1 MTQNS
6 TKNSV
11 VQVSGRGT
19 NVEFIIDDVSPFDQI
34 TKGLR
39 DYLVENRGMWSGGA
53 IAVNVGNRL
62 TSRDQLNEIK
72 KIIES
77 GSGLTVIRFSCSPET
92 MTPPLSVP
100 DPVRPLQHNEVIIPA
115 RKPTV
120 APPLQVG
127 PAAAPAA
134 PPIVDASPA
143 EQPPKAYPQHNEV
156 IIPDRKPTVA
166 PPPPVR
172 PVAAPADPPVVE
184 ASRVAQPLKTYP
196 QHNEVIIP
204 EQEPTVVPP
213 LPVDPVAAP
222 VASNEPPRQTVL
234 PIDQAA
240 QVVQPAQ
247 THAQRNV
254 VTPKPLR
261 VQSEPPT
268 VVEAEQPLLMDEE
281 RANLQ
286 RPSYLQSQRDTALLV
301 KSTCRS
307 GEIIR
312 HQGDVVVLGDVN
324 PGAEVVASGD
334 IVVFGCLRGFAHA
347 GSDGD
352 TKATIVALSLGSP
365 RVQIGPHVGV
375 SSGNNVEP
383 KYTDSGPVIAYAR
396 RRSIHVALFEGR
408 FFNYGKGEL
417 YDG

>member
-92 MTPPLSVP
+92 MAPPPSDPDP
-100 DPVRPLQHNEVIIPA
+100 DPVRPPQHNEVIIPA

-120 APPLQVG
+120 APPPPVR

-134 PPIVDASPA
+134 PP
-143 EQPPKAYPQHNEV
+143 
-156 IIPDRKPTVA
+156 
-166 PPPPVR
+166 
-172 PVAAPADPPVVE
+172 VVE
-184 ASRVAQPLKTYP
+184 ASRIVQPPKTYP

-204 EQEPTVVPP
+204 EGKPTVAPP
-213 LPVDPVAAP
+213 SLIDPAAAP
-222 VASNEPPRQTVL
+222 AASNEAPRQTVML
-234 PIDQAA
+234 TKVAS
-240 QVVQPAQ
+240 QVVSPTQ
-247 THAQRNV
+247 THRQHNAAA
-254 VTPKPLR
+254 PEPIR
-261 VQSEPPT
+261 VQHEPSD

-286 RPSYLQSQRDTALLV
+286 QPSYLQSQRDTALLV

-324 PGAEVVASGD
+324 PGAEVLASGD

-347 GSDGD
+347 GSEGD

-365 RVQIGPHVGV
+365 RLQIGPHVGV

-383 KYTDSGPVIAYAR
+383 KYTDSGPVIAYVR
-396 RRSIHVALFEGR
+396 RRSIHVALFKGR
-408 FFNYGKGEL
+408 FFKYGKGEL

>member
-34 TKGLR
+34 IKGLR

-72 KIIES
+72 KIIEY

-92 MTPPLSVP
+92 MAAPPSDP
-100 DPVRPLQHNEVIIPA
+100 GPVRPPQHNEVIIPA

-120 APPLQVG
+120 VPPSPID
-127 PAAAPAA
+127 PAAAHAA
-134 PPIVDASPA
+134 PPVVDASRIV
-143 EQPPKAYPQHNEV
+143 QPP
-156 IIPDRKPTVA
+156 
-166 PPPPVR
+166 
-172 PVAAPADPPVVE
+172 
-184 ASRVAQPLKTYP
+184 KTYP

-204 EQEPTVVPP
+204 EGKPTVAPPPPVRPAAAPAASPVVDASRIVQPPKTYPQHNEVIIPEGKPTVVPP
-213 LPVDPVAAP
+213 SQIDPAAAP
-222 VASNEPPRQTVL
+222 AASNEATRQTGM
-234 PIDQAA
+234 PIKEAS
-240 QVVQPAQ
+240 QVVSPAQ
-247 THAQRNV
+247 THRPDNV
-254 VTPKPLR
+254 PAPEPIR
-261 VQSEPPT
+261 VQHEPSE

-281 RANLQ
+281 RTNLQ

-324 PGAEVVASGD
+324 PGAEVLASGD

-347 GSDGD
+347 GSEGD

-365 RVQIGPHVGV
+365 RLQIGPHVGV
-375 SSGNNVEP
+375 ASGNNVEP

-396 RRSIHVALFEGR
+396 RRSIHVALFTGR
-408 FFNYGKGEL
+408 FFKYGKGEL

>member
-34 TKGLR
+34 IKGLR

-72 KIIES
+72 KIIEY

-92 MTPPLSVP
+92 MATPPSDP
-100 DPVRPLQHNEVIIPA
+100 GPVRPLQHNEVIIPA

-120 APPLQVG
+120 APPPPVR

-134 PPIVDASPA
+134 PP
-143 EQPPKAYPQHNEV
+143 
-156 IIPDRKPTVA
+156 
-166 PPPPVR
+166 
-172 PVAAPADPPVVE
+172 VVE
-184 ASRVAQPLKTYP
+184 ASRIVQPPKTYP

-204 EQEPTVVPP
+204 ERKPTVVPP
-213 LPVDPVAAP
+213 LPVDPVATPA
-222 VASNEPPRQTVL
+222 ALNEATRQTGM
-234 PIDQAA
+234 PIKEAA
-240 QVVQPAQ
+240 QVVSPTQ
-247 THAQRNV
+247 THRQDNAA
-254 VTPKPLR
+254 TPEPIR
-261 VQSEPPT
+261 VQHEPSD

-281 RANLQ
+281 LGNSP

-334 IVVFGCLRGFAHA
+334 IAVFGCLRGFAHA
-347 GSDGD
+347 GSEGD

-365 RVQIGPHVGV
+365 RLQIGPHVGI
-375 SSGNNVEP
+375 SSGNKVEP

-396 RRSIHVALFEGR
+396 RRSIHVALFKGR
-408 FFNYGKGEL
+408 FFKYGKGEL

>member
-34 TKGLR
+34 IKGLR

-72 KIIES
+72 KIIEY

-92 MTPPLSVP
+92 MATPPSDP
-100 DPVRPLQHNEVIIPA
+100 GPVRPLQHNEVIIPA

-120 APPLQVG
+120 APPPPVR

-134 PPIVDASPA
+134 PP
-143 EQPPKAYPQHNEV
+143 
-156 IIPDRKPTVA
+156 
-166 PPPPVR
+166 
-172 PVAAPADPPVVE
+172 VVE
-184 ASRVAQPLKTYP
+184 ASRIVQPPKTYP

-204 EQEPTVVPP
+204 ERKPTVVPP
-213 LPVDPVAAP
+213 LPVDPVATPA
-222 VASNEPPRQTVL
+222 ASNEATRQTGM
-234 PIDQAA
+234 PIKEAA
-240 QVVQPAQ
+240 QVVSPTQ
-247 THAQRNV
+247 THRQDNAA
-254 VTPKPLR
+254 TPEPIR
-261 VQSEPPT
+261 VQHEPSD

-281 RANLQ
+281 LGNSP

-334 IVVFGCLRGFAHA
+334 IAVFGCLRGFAHA
-347 GSDGD
+347 GSEGD

-365 RVQIGPHVGV
+365 RLQIGPHVGI
-375 SSGNNVEP
+375 SSGNKVEP

-396 RRSIHVALFEGR
+396 RRSIHVALFKGR
-408 FFNYGKGEL
+408 FFKYGKGEL

>member
-34 TKGLR
+34 IKGLR

-72 KIIES
+72 KIIEY

-92 MTPPLSVP
+92 MATPPSDP
-100 DPVRPLQHNEVIIPA
+100 GPVRPLQHNEVIIPEG
-115 RKPTV
+115 KPTV
-120 APPLQVG
+120 VPPPPVR

-134 PPIVDASPA
+134 PS
-143 EQPPKAYPQHNEV
+143 
-156 IIPDRKPTVA
+156 
-166 PPPPVR
+166 
-172 PVAAPADPPVVE
+172 VVE
-184 ASRVAQPLKTYP
+184 ASRIVQPPKTYP

-204 EQEPTVVPP
+204 ERKPTVVPP
-213 LPVDPVAAP
+213 LPVDPVATPA
-222 VASNEPPRQTVL
+222 ASNEATRQTGM
-234 PIDQAA
+234 PIKEAA
-240 QVVQPAQ
+240 QVVSPTQ
-247 THAQRNV
+247 THRQDNAA
-254 VTPKPLR
+254 TPEPIR
-261 VQSEPPT
+261 VQHEPSD

-281 RANLQ
+281 LGNSP

-334 IVVFGCLRGFAHA
+334 IAVFGCLRGFAHA
-347 GSDGD
+347 GSEGD
-352 TKATIVALSLGSP
+352 IKATIVALSLGSP
-365 RVQIGPHVGV
+365 RLQIGPHVGI
-375 SSGNNVEP
+375 SSGNKVEP

-396 RRSIHVALFEGR
+396 RRSIHVALFKGR
-408 FFNYGKGEL
+408 FFKYGKGEL

>member
-92 MTPPLSVP
+92 MAPPASVP
-100 DPVRPLQHNEVIIPA
+100 GPVLPPQHNEVITPA

-120 APPLQVG
+120 APPLPVT

-134 PPIVDASPA
+134 PP
-143 EQPPKAYPQHNEV
+143 
-156 IIPDRKPTVA
+156 
-166 PPPPVR
+166 
-172 PVAAPADPPVVE
+172 VVE
-184 ASRVAQPLKTYP
+184 ASQIVQPPKTNP

-204 EQEPTVVPP
+204 EGKPTVVPP
-213 LPVDPVAAP
+213 SPIDPAAAP
-222 VASNEPPRQTVL
+222 AASNEAPRQTVM
-234 PIDQAA
+234 PIKEAS
-240 QVVQPAQ
+240 QVVSPTQNHRQHNA
-247 THAQRNV
+247 A
-254 VTPKPLR
+254 TPEPLR
-261 VQSEPPT
+261 VQSEPPN
-268 VVEAEQPLLMDEE
+268 VLEPEQPLLMDEE
-281 RANLQ
+281 RADLQ

-324 PGAEVVASGD
+324 PGAEVIASGD

-347 GSDGD
+347 GSEGD
-352 TKATIVALSLGSP
+352 NKATIVALSLGSP
-365 RVQIGPHVGV
+365 RLQIGPHVGA

-383 KYTDSGPVIAYAR
+383 RYTDSGPVIAYVR
-396 RRSIHVALFEGR
+396 RRSIHVALFKGR
-408 FFNYGKGEL
+408 FFKYGKGEL

>member
-92 MTPPLSVP
+92 MAPAPSVP
-100 DPVRPLQHNEVIIPA
+100 GPIRPLQHNEGIIPA

-120 APPLQVG
+120 APSP
-127 PAAAPAA
+127 PARPPAVPAA
-134 PPIVDASPA
+134 PPI
-143 EQPPKAYPQHNEV
+143 
-156 IIPDRKPTVA
+156 
-166 PPPPVR
+166 
-172 PVAAPADPPVVE
+172 VE
-184 ASRVAQPLKTYP
+184 ASRVAQLPMTYP
-196 QHNEVIIP
+196 QRNEVIIP
-204 EQEPTVVPP
+204 ERKPTVVPQ
-213 LPVDPVAAP
+213 LPVDPAATP
-222 VASNEPPRQTVL
+222 AASNEAPRQTVL
-234 PIDQAA
+234 PIKEAS

-247 THAQRNV
+247 THRQHNAAN
-254 VTPKPLR
+254 PEPIR
-261 VQSEPPT
+261 VQHEPSD
-268 VVEAEQPLLMDEE
+268 VVDAEQPLLTDEDL
-281 RANLQ
+281 ANLQ

-307 GEIIR
+307 GKIIR

-324 PGAEVVASGD
+324 PGAEVIASGD

-347 GSDGD
+347 GSEGD

-365 RVQIGPHVGV
+365 RLQIGPHVGV
-375 SSGNNVEP
+375 SRDNNVEP
-383 KYTDSGPVIAYAR
+383 RYTDSGPVIAYAR
-396 RRSIHVALFEGR
+396 RRSIHVALFKGR
-408 FFNYGKGEL
+408 FFKYGKGEL

>member
-34 TKGLR
+34 IKGLR

-72 KIIES
+72 KIIEY

-92 MTPPLSVP
+92 MATPPSDP
-100 DPVRPLQHNEVIIPA
+100 GPVRPLQHNEVIIPA

-120 APPLQVG
+120 APPPPVR

-134 PPIVDASPA
+134 PS
-143 EQPPKAYPQHNEV
+143 
-156 IIPDRKPTVA
+156 
-166 PPPPVR
+166 
-172 PVAAPADPPVVE
+172 VVE
-184 ASRVAQPLKTYP
+184 ASRIVQPPKTYP
-196 QHNEVIIP
+196 QHSEVIIP
-204 EQEPTVVPP
+204 ERKPTVVPP
-213 LPVDPVAAP
+213 LPVDPVATPA
-222 VASNEPPRQTVL
+222 ASNEATRQTGM
-234 PIDQAA
+234 PIKEAA
-240 QVVQPAQ
+240 QVVSPTQ
-247 THAQRNV
+247 THRQDNAA
-254 VTPKPLR
+254 TPEPIR
-261 VQSEPPT
+261 VQHEPSD

-281 RANLQ
+281 LGNSP

-307 GEIIR
+307 GKIIR

-334 IVVFGCLRGFAHA
+334 IAVFGCLRGFAHA
-347 GSDGD
+347 GSEGD

-365 RVQIGPHVGV
+365 RLQIGPHVGI
-375 SSGNNVEP
+375 SSGNKVEP

-396 RRSIHVALFEGR
+396 RRSIHVALFKGR
-408 FFNYGKGEL
+408 FFKYGKGEL

>member
-34 TKGLR
+34 IKGLR

-72 KIIES
+72 KIIEY

-92 MTPPLSVP
+92 MATPPSDP
-100 DPVRPLQHNEVIIPA
+100 GPVRPLEHNEVIIPA

-120 APPLQVG
+120 APPPPVR

-134 PPIVDASPA
+134 PP
-143 EQPPKAYPQHNEV
+143 
-156 IIPDRKPTVA
+156 
-166 PPPPVR
+166 
-172 PVAAPADPPVVE
+172 VVE
-184 ASRVAQPLKTYP
+184 ASRIVQPPKTYP

-204 EQEPTVVPP
+204 ERKPTVVPP
-213 LPVDPVAAP
+213 LPVDPVATPA
-222 VASNEPPRQTVL
+222 ASNEATRQTGM
-234 PIDQAA
+234 PIKEAA
-240 QVVQPAQ
+240 QVVSPTQ
-247 THAQRNV
+247 THRQDNAA
-254 VTPKPLR
+254 TPEPIR
-261 VQSEPPT
+261 VQHEPSD

-281 RANLQ
+281 LGNSP

-307 GEIIR
+307 GKIIR

-334 IVVFGCLRGFAHA
+334 IAVFGCLRGFAHA
-347 GSDGD
+347 GSEGD
-352 TKATIVALSLGSP
+352 IKATIVALSLGSP
-365 RVQIGPHVGV
+365 RLQIGPHVGI
-375 SSGNNVEP
+375 SSGNKVEP

-396 RRSIHVALFEGR
+396 RRSIHVALFKGR
-408 FFNYGKGEL
+408 FFKYGKGEL

>member
-34 TKGLR
+34 IKGLR

-72 KIIES
+72 KIIEY

-92 MTPPLSVP
+92 MATPPSDP
-100 DPVRPLQHNEVIIPA
+100 GPVRPLQHNEVIIPA

-120 APPLQVG
+120 APPPPVR

-134 PPIVDASPA
+134 PP
-143 EQPPKAYPQHNEV
+143 
-156 IIPDRKPTVA
+156 
-166 PPPPVR
+166 
-172 PVAAPADPPVVE
+172 VVE
-184 ASRVAQPLKTYP
+184 ASRIVQPPKTYP

-204 EQEPTVVPP
+204 ERKPTVVPP
-213 LPVDPVAAP
+213 LPVDPVATPA
-222 VASNEPPRQTVL
+222 ASNEATRQTGM
-234 PIDQAA
+234 PIKEAA
-240 QVVQPAQ
+240 QVVSPTQ
-247 THAQRNV
+247 THRQDNAA
-254 VTPKPLR
+254 TPEPIR
-261 VQSEPPT
+261 VQHEPSD

-281 RANLQ
+281 LGNSP

-307 GEIIR
+307 GKIIR

-334 IVVFGCLRGFAHA
+334 IAVFGCLRGFAHA
-347 GSDGD
+347 GSEGD
-352 TKATIVALSLGSP
+352 TKATIIAQQLASP
-365 RVQIGPHVGV
+365 RLQIGQYIGMP
-375 SSGNNVEP
+375 SKTDQKTKS
-383 KYTDSGPVIAYAR
+383 TDSGPQIAYVR
-396 RRSIHVALFEGR
+396 RRSIYVAPFAGR
-408 FFNYGKGEL
+408 YARYGRGIL

>member
-34 TKGLR
+34 IKGLR

-72 KIIES
+72 KIIEY

-92 MTPPLSVP
+92 MATPPSDP
-100 DPVRPLQHNEVIIPA
+100 GPVRPLQRNEVIIPA

-120 APPLQVG
+120 APPPPVR

-134 PPIVDASPA
+134 
-143 EQPPKAYPQHNEV
+143 Q
-156 IIPDRKPTVA
+156 
-166 PPPPVR
+166 
-172 PVAAPADPPVVE
+172 PVVE
-184 ASRVAQPLKTYP
+184 ASRIVQPPKTYP

-204 EQEPTVVPP
+204 EREPTVVPP
-213 LPVDPVAAP
+213 LPVDPVATPA
-222 VASNEPPRQTVL
+222 ASNEATRQTGM
-234 PIDQAA
+234 PIKEDA
-240 QVVQPAQ
+240 QVVSPTQ
-247 THAQRNV
+247 THRQDNAA
-254 VTPKPLR
+254 TPEPIR
-261 VQSEPPT
+261 VQHEPSD

-281 RANLQ
+281 LGNSP

-307 GEIIR
+307 GKIIR

-334 IVVFGCLRGFAHA
+334 IAVFGCLRGFAHA
-347 GSDGD
+347 GSEGD
-352 TKATIVALSLGSP
+352 IKATIVALSLGSP
-365 RVQIGPHVGV
+365 RLQIGPHVGI
-375 SSGNNVEP
+375 SSGNKVEP

-396 RRSIHVALFEGR
+396 RRSIHVALFKGR
-408 FFNYGKGEL
+408 FFKYGKGEL

>member
-34 TKGLR
+34 IKGLR

-72 KIIES
+72 KIIEY

-92 MTPPLSVP
+92 MATPPSDP
-100 DPVRPLQHNEVIIPA
+100 GPVRPLQHNEVIIPA

-120 APPLQVG
+120 APPPPVR

-134 PPIVDASPA
+134 PS
-143 EQPPKAYPQHNEV
+143 
-156 IIPDRKPTVA
+156 
-166 PPPPVR
+166 
-172 PVAAPADPPVVE
+172 VVE
-184 ASRVAQPLKTYP
+184 ASRIVQPPKTYP

-204 EQEPTVVPP
+204 ERKPTVVPP
-213 LPVDPVAAP
+213 LPVDPVATPA
-222 VASNEPPRQTVL
+222 ASNEATRQTGM
-234 PIDQAA
+234 PIKEAA
-240 QVVQPAQ
+240 QVVSPTQ
-247 THAQRNV
+247 THRQDNAA
-254 VTPKPLR
+254 TPEPIR
-261 VQSEPPT
+261 VQHEPSD

-281 RANLQ
+281 LGNSP

-334 IVVFGCLRGFAHA
+334 IAVFGCLRGFAHA
-347 GSDGD
+347 GSEGD

-365 RVQIGPHVGV
+365 RLQIGPHVGI
-375 SSGNNVEP
+375 SSGNKVEP

-396 RRSIHVALFEGR
+396 RRSIHVALFKGR
-408 FFNYGKGEL
+408 FFKYGKGEL

>member
-34 TKGLR
+34 IKGLR

-72 KIIES
+72 KIIEY

-92 MTPPLSVP
+92 MATPPSDP
-100 DPVRPLQHNEVIIPA
+100 GPVRPLQHNEVIIPA

-120 APPLQVG
+120 APPPPVR

-134 PPIVDASPA
+134 PPVVEASRIV
-143 EQPPKAYPQHNEV
+143 QPPKTYPQHSEV
-156 IIPDRKPTVA
+156 IIPEGKPTVV

-172 PVAAPADPPVVE
+172 PAAAPAAPPVVE
-184 ASRVAQPLKTYP
+184 ASRIVQPPKTYP

-204 EQEPTVVPP
+204 ERKPTVVPP
-213 LPVDPVAAP
+213 LPVDPVATPA
-222 VASNEPPRQTVL
+222 ASNEATRQTGM
-234 PIDQAA
+234 PIKEAA
-240 QVVQPAQ
+240 QVVSPTQ
-247 THAQRNV
+247 THRQDNAA
-254 VTPKPLR
+254 TPEPIR
-261 VQSEPPT
+261 VQHEPSD

-281 RANLQ
+281 LGNSP

-334 IVVFGCLRGFAHA
+334 IAVFGCLRGFAHA
-347 GSDGD
+347 GSEGD

-365 RVQIGPHVGV
+365 RLQIGPHVGI
-375 SSGNNVEP
+375 SSGNKVKP

-396 RRSIHVALFEGR
+396 RRSIHVALFKGR
-408 FFNYGKGEL
+408 FFKYGKGEL

>member
-34 TKGLR
+34 IKGLR

-72 KIIES
+72 KIIEY

-92 MTPPLSVP
+92 MATPPSDP
-100 DPVRPLQHNEVIIPA
+100 GPVRPLQHNEVIIPA

-120 APPLQVG
+120 APPPPVR

-134 PPIVDASPA
+134 PS
-143 EQPPKAYPQHNEV
+143 
-156 IIPDRKPTVA
+156 
-166 PPPPVR
+166 
-172 PVAAPADPPVVE
+172 VVE
-184 ASRVAQPLKTYP
+184 ASRIVQPPKTYP

-204 EQEPTVVPP
+204 ERKPTVVPP
-213 LPVDPVAAP
+213 LPVDPVATPA
-222 VASNEPPRQTVL
+222 ALNEATRQTGM
-234 PIDQAA
+234 PIKEAA
-240 QVVQPAQ
+240 QVVSPTQ
-247 THAQRNV
+247 THRQDNAA
-254 VTPKPLR
+254 TPEPIR
-261 VQSEPPT
+261 VQHEPSD

-281 RANLQ
+281 LGNSP

-334 IVVFGCLRGFAHA
+334 IAVFGCLRGFAHA
-347 GSDGD
+347 GSEGD

-365 RVQIGPHVGV
+365 RLQIGPHVGI
-375 SSGNNVEP
+375 SSGNKVEP

-396 RRSIHVALFEGR
+396 RRSIHVALFKGR
-408 FFNYGKGEL
+408 FFKYGKGEL

>member
-34 TKGLR
+34 IKGLR

-72 KIIES
+72 KIIEY

-92 MTPPLSVP
+92 MATPPSDP
-100 DPVRPLQHNEVIIPA
+100 GPVRPLRHNEVIIPA

-120 APPLQVG
+120 APPPPVR

-134 PPIVDASPA
+134 PS
-143 EQPPKAYPQHNEV
+143 
-156 IIPDRKPTVA
+156 
-166 PPPPVR
+166 
-172 PVAAPADPPVVE
+172 VVE
-184 ASRVAQPLKTYP
+184 ASRIVQPPKTYP

-204 EQEPTVVPP
+204 ERKPTVVPP
-213 LPVDPVAAP
+213 LPVDPVATPA
-222 VASNEPPRQTVL
+222 ASNEATRQTGM
-234 PIDQAA
+234 PIKEAA
-240 QVVQPAQ
+240 QVVSPTQ
-247 THAQRNV
+247 THRQDNAA
-254 VTPKPLR
+254 TPEPIR
-261 VQSEPPT
+261 VQHEPSD

-281 RANLQ
+281 LGNSP

-307 GEIIR
+307 GKIIR

-334 IVVFGCLRGFAHA
+334 IAVFGCLRGFAHA
-347 GSDGD
+347 GSEGD

-365 RVQIGPHVGV
+365 RLQIGPHVGI
-375 SSGNNVEP
+375 SSGNKVEP

-396 RRSIHVALFEGR
+396 RRSIHVALFKGR
-408 FFNYGKGEL
+408 FFKYGKGEL
-417 YDG
+417 HDG

>member
-92 MTPPLSVP
+92 MAPSPSVP
-100 DPVRPLQHNEVIIPA
+100 GPVRPLQHNEVIIPA

-120 APPLQVG
+120 APPPPVR

-134 PPIVDASPA
+134 PPIV
-143 EQPPKAYPQHNEV
+143 
-156 IIPDRKPTVA
+156 
-166 PPPPVR
+166 
-172 PVAAPADPPVVE
+172 E
-184 ASRVAQPLKTYP
+184 ASRVAQPPKTHP

-204 EQEPTVVPP
+204 ERKPTVVPP

-222 VASNEPPRQTVL
+222 VASNEPPRQAVL
-234 PIDQAA
+234 PIDEAS

-247 THAQRNV
+247 THPQHNV

-281 RANLQ
+281 RANSP

-347 GSDGD
+347 GSEGD

-365 RVQIGPHVGV
+365 RIQIGPHVGV
-375 SSGNNVEP
+375 SSGNNVQP

-408 FFNYGKGEL
+408 FFKYGKGEL